1 MLSVCTVSVSASQS
15 DSSLDYIY
23 DCIDSAVEWKN
34 SETKTSSDSIIDS
47 DMIEHAG
54 SSVYDWFV
62 FSVGRLGRNDNYA
75 EYSSAL
81 CEYAQ
86 GDNSEIITDYQ
97 RIALTYAACGNSAD
111 DGVILNKAVFDSLD
125 NDNMNGKTVNV
136 RLYALLTLDS
146 LQYEL
151 PEDANLSRQ
160 SLIES
165 ILSSRLE
172 NGAFYLMPNTPE
184 TDVTAIAVQAL
195 APYYNCG
202 EEFSSVINGEN
213 ESVTV
218 REAVDDA
225 IDYLSTVQLEDG
237 DMPSWGAANCES
249 TAQTIVALCTL
260 GIDPETDKRFIKNGN
275 TLIDGLNKYRL
286 SDGGYAHTLD
296 SEESEANP
304 LATAEALYSLCAYC
318 RYKNGYR
325 NLYDMRSEQSQE
337 LYNKITELDEKI
349 SCADAENTE
358 LLKQLLSAYEDI
370 PLNER
375 FYVHNFYI
383 LADALD
389 KQGIENTADYLPDD
403 LYSGK
408 TENSLSADVTVSREK
423 MFSDS
428 AVIESPDGNFEPLA
442 SSEASAAPASYASS
456 HGVAEIAVLIGIA
469 IAAIIIIVLNHS
481 RKGK

>member
-1 MLSVCTVSVSASQS
+1 MLSVCAVSACAAQPEE
-15 DSSLDYIY
+15 SLDYIY

-34 SETKTSSDSIIDS
+34 SQTKNSSDSMIDS
-47 DMIEHAG
+47 DMIQHAG

-86 GDNSEIITDYQ
+86 GDNSDVITDYQ
-97 RIALTYAACGNSAD
+97 RIALTYAAGGNNAD
-111 DGVILNKAVFDSLD
+111 DGVILNKAVFDSLN
-125 NDNMNGKTVNV
+125 NDNMNEKPVNV
-136 RLYALLTLDS
+136 RLYALLALDS
-146 LQYEL
+146 LQYEI
-151 PEDANLSRQ
+151 PEGVNLSRQ

-172 NGAFYLMPNTPE
+172 SGAFYLMPNTPE

-202 EEFSSVINGEN
+202 GEFSSV
-213 ESVTV
+213 
-218 REAVDDA
+218 RKAVDDA
-225 IDYLSTVQLEDG
+225 IGYLSSVQLEDG
-237 DMPSWGAANCES
+237 DMPSWGEANCES
-249 TAQTIVALCTL
+249 TAQTIIALCTM
-260 GIDPETDKRFIKNGN
+260 GIDPQTDERFIKNGN

-296 SEESEANP
+296 AEENEANP
-304 LATAEALYSLCAYC
+304 LATAQAIYSLCAYC

-325 NLYDMRSEQSQE
+325 NLYDMRGEQPQE
-337 LYNKITELDEKI
+337 LYNKITELNKAI
-349 SCADAENTE
+349 SCADTENTE
-358 LLKQLLSAYEDI
+358 LLKQLLSAYEEI

-383 LADALD
+383 LADAID
-389 KQGIENTADYLPDD
+389 KQGIENTADFLPDD
-403 LYSGK
+403 LYSSK
-408 TENSLSADVTVSREK
+408 TENSRSADVTVNRDD

-428 AVIESPDGNFEPLA
+428 AVIESPDGNFEPLT
-442 SSEASAAPASYASS
+442 SDEASAIPASYAAS
-456 HGVAEIAVLIGIA
+456 HGTAEIVILIGIA
-469 IAAIIIIVLNHS
+469 IAAVIIIVLNHS